1 MSTIQTSLVTIGVD
15 PHPATHTAA
24 ALDRNG
30 RLLGSLTVSHSEMGL
45 QRLQA
50 WAEAFKERQWAVE
63 GIGNSYIYPFV
74 TVLLAQNEQVYA
86 VSPNLTSQYR
96 TRGNEMKSDEVD
108 AANAARAL
116 LANPALTPYRP
127 STCQKKAQELT
138 RHYQRLRI
146 QLKANEMALKEA
158 SENLQAAMRC
168 AIAGLKE
175 ALVKLG
181 KQLKALAQKYAA
193 PLLAE
198 RGIGPVVA
206 SLLLAE
212 VGLPERFASRDAFAR
227 YAGCAP
233 LSRSSGR
240 TVRVQVNYKGNR
252 RLNYAIHIVALNRMR
267 TDQRTKTFLE
277 RKKSEGHTQREAMR
291 CLKTYIA
298 RELFGKLKQ
307 LTLPSLAASYP
318 DGA

>member
-15 PHPATHTAA
+15 PHPMTHTAV

-30 RLLGSLTVSHSEMGL
+30 SVLGSLTVGHSEMGL
-45 QRLQA
+45 QRLRT
-50 WAEAFKERQWAVE
+50 WAEAFKERRWAVE
-63 GIGNSYIYPFV
+63 GVGNAYIYPFV
-74 TVLLAQNEQVYA
+74 TVLLAHDEQVYA

-96 TRGNEMKSDEVD
+96 MRGNEMKSDEVD

-127 STCQKKAQELT
+127 STCQKRAQELT
-138 RHYQRLRI
+138 RHYQRLRV
-146 QLKANEMALKEA
+146 QLKANEMALKQANED
-158 SENLQAAMRC
+158 LRAAMQS
-168 AIAGLKE
+168 AVAGLKE
-175 ALVKLG
+175 ALTMLE
-181 KQLKALAQKYAA
+181 KQLKVLAQEYAA

-198 RGIGPVVA
+198 RGIGPVVT

-212 VGLPERFASRDAFAR
+212 VGSPERFSSRDAFAL

-233 LSRSSGR
+233 LSRSSGK
-240 TVRVQVNYKGNR
+240 TTRVQVNYKGNR
-252 RLNYAIHIVALNRMR
+252 RLNYAIHIVALSRMR
-267 TDQRTKTFLE
+267 TDERTKAFLE
-277 RKKSEGHTQREAMR
+277 RKKSAGHTQREAIR

-307 LTLPSLAASYP
+307 LTLPSLAAAYP
-318 DGA
+318 DRP

>member
-1 MSTIQTSLVTIGVD
+1 
-15 PHPATHTAA
+15 
-24 ALDRNG
+24 
-30 RLLGSLTVSHSEMGL
+30 
-45 QRLQA
+45 
-50 WAEAFKERQWAVE
+50 
-63 GIGNSYIYPFV
+63 V
-74 TVLLAQNEQVYA
+74 TVLLAQDEQVYA
-86 VSPNLTSQYR
+86 ISPNLRSQYR

-116 LANPALTPYRP
+116 LANPALMPYRP
-127 STCQKKAQELT
+127 STCQKRAQELT

-158 SENLQAAMRC
+158 SENLRAAMQS

-181 KQLKALAQKYAA
+181 KQLKALVRAYAA

-198 RGIGPVVA
+198 RGVRPVVA
-206 SLLLAE
+206 ALLLAE
-212 VGLPERFASRDAFAR
+212 VGLPERFSSCDAFAL

-233 LSRSSGR
+233 LSRSSGQ
-240 TVRVQVNYKGNR
+240 TARVQVNYKGNR

-277 RKKSEGHTQREAMR
+277 RKKKEGHTQREAMR

-298 RELFGKLKQ
+298 RELFGSSSSSPYPRLPLLI
-307 LTLPSLAASYP
+307 LTGLDNVILGSR
-318 DGA
+318 

>member
-15 PHPATHTAA
+15 AHPATHTAV
-24 ALDRNG
+24 ALDGNG
-30 RLLGSLTVSHSEMGL
+30 SVLGSLTVGHSEMGL
-45 QRLQA
+45 QRLRT
-50 WAEAFKERQWAVE
+50 WAEGFKERRWAVE
-63 GIGNSYIYPFV
+63 GVGNSYIYPFV
-74 TVLLAQNEQVYA
+74 TMLLAQDEQVYA

-96 TRGNEMKSDEVD
+96 ARGNEMKSDEVD

-127 STCQKKAQELT
+127 STCQKKVQELT
-138 RHYQRLRI
+138 RYLQRLRV
-146 QLKANEMALKEA
+146 QLKANEMALKQA
-158 SENLQAAMRC
+158 SEHFQAAMRS

-175 ALVKLG
+175 ALTMLE

-193 PLLAE
+193 PLLTE
-198 RGIGPVVA
+198 RGVGPVVA

-212 VGLPERFASRDAFAR
+212 VGLPKRFSSRNAFAL

-240 TVRVQVNYKGNR
+240 TARMQVNYKGNR
-252 RLNYAIHIVALNRMR
+252 RLNYAIHIVALSRMR
-267 TDQRTKTFLE
+267 TDERTKVFLE
-277 RKKSEGHTQREAMR
+277 RKKSEGHTQREAIR

-298 RELFGKLKQ
+298 RG
-307 LTLPSLAASYP
+307 
-318 DGA
+318 

>member
-1 MSTIQTSLVTIGVD
+1 MTIGAL

-24 ALDRNG
+24 ALDGNG
-30 RLLGSLTVSHSEMGL
+30 RVLGNLTVSHSKKGL
-45 QRLQA
+45 QKLRA
-50 WAEAFKERQWAVE
+50 WAEAFEERQWAIE
-63 GIGNSYIYPFV
+63 GVGNSYIYPFV
-74 TVLLAQNEQVYA
+74 AALLVQDEQIYA
-86 VSPNLTSQYR
+86 ISPNLTSQYR

-116 LANPALTPYRP
+116 LANPNLTPYRP

-138 RHYQRLRI
+138 RHYQRLRE
-146 QLKANEMALKEA
+146 QLKANEMASKEVDKALTA
-158 SENLQAAMRC
+158 SLQS
-168 AIAGLKE
+168 AIAGLK
-175 ALVKLG
+175 
-181 KQLKALAQKYAA
+181 KALAMLEKQLQALTQEYAA

-198 RGIGPVVA
+198 RGVGPVVT
-206 SLLLAE
+206 SFLLAE
-212 VGLPERFASRDAFAR
+212 VGSPERFSSRDAFAL

-233 LSRSSGR
+233 LSKSSGK
-240 TVRVQVNYKGNR
+240 TARVQVNYKGNR
-252 RLNYAIHIVALNRMR
+252 RLNYAIHIVALSRMR
-267 TDQRTKTFLE
+267 TDERTKTFLK

-307 LTLPSLAASYP
+307 LDLPPLVASYP